1 MRPLSNLQRRHERKF
16 GARAGFT
23 LLEVLAVFVI
33 IMVVVSMLCAALNQT
48 RIRTM
53 RVSCLDN
60 MKQLQYAW
68 YMYADDHGDYVA
80 LNKSVPISN
89 SNGTIAAISNTTDSW
104 VAGNPK
110 IDKSNDNLTK
120 GTLYKYLKHP
130 EVFRCPLDNSSTRW
144 GTIRNRSYSISAYL
158 GGDDDDID
166 PRVKMK
172 MSELVNPAPERV
184 FVFIEEHE
192 DSSWNGGFLV
202 LPRERFSG
210 TAGSWS
216 SVPSDRHMQGCNLTF
231 ADGHLEYW
239 KWLSPK
245 RAKLSNQLITDPK
258 DLKDLRRLQES
269 VPKP

>member
-1 MRPLSNLQRRHERKF
+1 MRTTPQVQLRRDRKF
-16 GARAGFT
+16 GLRAGFT
-23 LLEVLAVFVI
+23 LIEVIAVVAI
-33 IMVVVSMLCAALNQT
+33 ILVVVSMLCAALNQT
-48 RIRTM
+48 RTRTL

-68 YMYADDHGDYVA
+68 YMYADDHGDYLA
-80 LNKSVPISN
+80 LNKSAPVSD
-89 SNGTIAAISNTTDSW
+89 SGGTIAALASTTNSW

-110 IDKSNDNLTK
+110 LDKSSDNLTK
-120 GTLYKYLKHP
+120 GTLYRYLKHP
-130 EVFRCPLDNSSTRW
+130 DVFRCPMDNSTTRW
-144 GTIRNRSYSISAYL
+144 GTMRSRSYSIDAYL
-158 GGDDDDID
+158 GGDDDDLD

-172 MSELVNPAPERV
+172 MSELVNPSPDRV

-192 DSSWNGGFLV
+192 DSGWNGGFLV
-202 LPRERFSG
+202 LPRERFTG

-239 KWLSPK
+239 RWLSPK
-245 RAKLSNQLITDPK
+245 RARLSNQLINDPK
-258 DLKDLRRLQES
+258 DLKDLRRLQET